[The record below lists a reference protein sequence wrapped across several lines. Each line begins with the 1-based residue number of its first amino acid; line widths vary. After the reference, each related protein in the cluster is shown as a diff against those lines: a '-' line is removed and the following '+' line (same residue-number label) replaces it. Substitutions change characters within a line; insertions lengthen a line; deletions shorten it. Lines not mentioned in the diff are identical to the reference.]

1 MKIYI
6 ERDILYYY
14 GNKIG
19 YLYEETLYIDEN
31 FKTDLLEEYI
41 KNVNFN
47 YIFEKEIFDKISKG
61 DFLKGV
67 MPKQLK
73 KFRIWRLKKEAD
85 EFLKFIPYKEVVEK
99 YEKVV
104 IENYEIVYDEEVETN
119 DLQEIFEKFNN
130 EEKYLYISDLIEL
143 YNQNESEVYYI
154 DKFHFFSI
162 ENNL

>member
-73 KFRIWRLKKEAD
+73 
-85 EFLKFIPYKEVVEK
+85 
-99 YEKVV
+99 
-104 IENYEIVYDEEVETN
+104 
-119 DLQEIFEKFNN
+119 
-130 EEKYLYISDLIEL
+130 
-143 YNQNESEVYYI
+143 
-154 DKFHFFSI
+154 
-162 ENNL
+162 NLGYGD

>member
-6 ERDILYYY
+6 EKDILYYY

-41 KNVNFN
+41 KNVDFN

-67 MPKQLK
+67 IPKQLK
-73 KFRIWRLKKEAD
+73 KCRVWRLKNEVD
-85 EFLKFIPYKEVVEK
+85 EFLKFIPYKEVIEK
-99 YEKVV
+99 YRKVV

-143 YNQNESEVYYI
+143 YNNNESEVYYI
-154 DKFHFFSI
+154 DKFHFFNI
-162 ENNL
+162 